1 MILCGIPIIMKAVI
15 GLVTAFDIKADVH
28 SDKEYFNNSY
38 RVFQRIAVSVP
49 TARQAGS
56 PRAMPIQDYLI

>member
-38 RVFQRIAVSVP
+38 RVFLVLVYKCGQEKSNNL
-49 TARQAGS
+49 
-56 PRAMPIQDYLI
+56 YY